1 MHVTFVLE
9 TCTTVVTLT
18 LLHILLS
25 KQLVTK
31 SFVCVSIILKADEAV
46 ITVKTC
52 YKCLTISC
60 SVVMLQ
66 QN

>member
-18 LLHILLS
+18 LLHILFS

-31 SFVCVSIILKADEAV
+31 SFVLCKYYFKS
-46 ITVKTC
+46 
-52 YKCLTISC
+52 
-60 SVVMLQ
+60 
-66 QN
+66 